1 MGLRRAYHKRF
12 GRHGRF
18 HFACLLTIVVVT
30 YLLVPWIVNL
40 IALERYRPIF
50 VVLTLVF
57 VGLAF
62 RKLYLTRQLCA
73 TGAACA
79 ESLTLRQQRIVF
91 WMVSVLTLGLLAVP
105 WVVPLFY

>member
-40 IALERYRPIF
+40 IDAGRGYSPFYYEPKDASRQEFIMRHGLPAAAVSTWQF
-50 VVLTLVF
+50 VVNVVLVFAVVVVWLTL
-57 VGLAF
+57 LP
-62 RKLYLTRQLCA
+62 RR
-73 TGAACA
+73 
-79 ESLTLRQQRIVF
+79 R
-91 WMVSVLTLGLLAVP
+91 
-105 WVVPLFY
+105 